1 VFNIN
6 VAKIRVT
13 LPPQIRQM
21 LERPINELCAQADD
35 RYRKASRHA
44 SATQPPAPILMDDE
58 LLGDPGSLPT
68 RSAVEAGITGGS
80 DVGLALR
87 AAAMQAGE
95 YDAFQRMVE
104 VLRQL
109 RPELVRALRLDE

>member
-1 VFNIN
+1 
-6 VAKIRVT
+6 
-13 LPPQIRQM
+13 
-21 LERPINELCAQADD
+21 
-35 RYRKASRHA
+35 
-44 SATQPPAPILMDDE
+44 MDDG
-58 LLGDPGSLPT
+58 LVGDRGSLPT
-68 RSAVEAGITGGS
+68 GSAGEAGITGGG

-109 RPELVRALRLDE
+109 RPEVVRALGLDG